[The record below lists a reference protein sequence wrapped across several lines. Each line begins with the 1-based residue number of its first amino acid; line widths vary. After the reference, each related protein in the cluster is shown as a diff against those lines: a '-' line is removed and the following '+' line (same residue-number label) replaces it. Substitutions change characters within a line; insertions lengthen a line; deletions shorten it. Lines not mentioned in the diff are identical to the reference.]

1 MDANIVRDKTSD
13 VTRVEHIFSDAL
25 LGRVNEKGEYVISE
39 AIVKELIDNTK
50 YFQKKINNK
59 IYLYTFLESVE
70 RPYMM
75 LMEYKLT
82 EDKKQVT
89 IKYSL
94 IEEEYMAD
102 GLTINSIVT
111 QIAFSK
117 YNFSSDVILR
127 AFRDFHVLIKKD
139 EESQERKYQKSTPVA
154 NNTIQYNNIV
164 DEKAEDNF
172 DNFYEKAFV
181 HIYQFLDNK
190 KSSLSEQ
197 ILKEYNTGLALH
209 KTFFENADGK
219 PLTNKV
225 KFEILNNAIEKV
237 TMTQPSSPEIQ
248 ELKDAKQVALD
259 GFVDQVK
266 MTESKVIKD
275 VMETADIAT
284 KGKILSVV
292 ANNVVAEKANKNDVV
307 QEIAEKEVDK
317 GKTVSL
323 DNFGVVEKEEQKTFA
338 SLILEEPRVQE
349 KDATQNSPNKINNVI
364 SSNIQESVQEKITD
378 ESLKS
383 NEKEQASDV
392 TQTRP
397 HFSDEFIADAE
408 RSIADAERSIA
419 NTENILNQFKQHIA
433 ERSTEVKSNKQ
444 EEYQKLFRIKEEI
457 NNEEKTKES
466 PVHSGWGQHA
476 NFNLDNPEEIN
487 KALQKMREE
496 VDDPSS
502 EVVEGRIRAEDSGG
516 QNLVGEKGEMTSE
529 SERQ

>member
-209 KTFFENADGK
+209 KTFFEDADGK

-349 KDATQNSPNKINNVI
+349 KT
-364 SSNIQESVQEKITD
+364 TD
-378 ESLKS
+378 ESLKG

-397 HFSDEFIADAE
+397 PFSDEFVAD
-408 RSIADAERSIA
+408 
-419 NTENILNQFKQHIA
+419 TKNIVNQVIQHIA
-433 ERSTEVKSNKQ
+433 ERSAEVKSDEQ

-502 EVVEGRIRAEDSGG
+502 EVVEGRTRAEDSGG

-529 SERQ
+529 S

>member
-209 KTFFENADGK
+209 KTFFEDTDGK
-219 PLTNKV
+219 QLTNKV

-307 QEIAEKEVDK
+307 QEIAEKEEDK
-317 GKTVSL
+317 GTTVSL

-349 KDATQNSPNKINNVI
+349 KDVTQNFPNKINNVI
-364 SSNIQESVQEKITD
+364 SSNIQESVQEKTTD
-378 ESLKS
+378 ESLKG
-383 NEKEQASDV
+383 NENEQASDV
-392 TQTRP
+392 TRTRP
-397 HFSDEFIADAE
+397 NLGDEFIADAK
-408 RSIADAERSIA
+408 RSIADAES
-419 NTENILNQFKQHIA
+419 ILNQFKQHIA
-433 ERSTEVKSNKQ
+433 EGSAEVKSKEQREYEGLRSIKDVKLLKEVLHFEKEINSTNEI
-444 EEYQKLFRIKEEI
+444 EEVYQKF
-457 NNEEKTKES
+457 
-466 PVHSGWGQHA
+466 Q
-476 NFNLDNPEEIN
+476 
-487 KALQKMREE
+487 EE
-496 VDDPSS
+496 VDASQ
-502 EVVEGRIRAEDSGG
+502 R
-516 QNLVGEKGEMTSE
+516 SE
-529 SERQ
+529 SKDKIGEIIIDEEKRENSEKVDER

>member
-139 EESQERKYQKSTPVA
+139 EESQERKYQKNTPVA

-248 ELKDAKQVALD
+248 ELKDTKQVALD

-275 VMETADIAT
+275 VMEKADIAT

-307 QEIAEKEVDK
+307 QEIAEKEEDK
-317 GKTVSL
+317 GTTVSL

-349 KDATQNSPNKINNVI
+349 KDATQ
-364 SSNIQESVQEKITD
+364 D
-378 ESLKS
+378 ESLKG
-383 NEKEQASDV
+383 NENEQASDV
-392 TQTRP
+392 TRTRP
-397 HFSDEFIADAE
+397 NSGDEFIADAK
-408 RSIADAERSIA
+408 RSIADAES
-419 NTENILNQFKQHIA
+419 ILNQFKQHIA
-433 ERSTEVKSNKQ
+433 EGSAEVKSKEQREYEGLRSIKDVKLLKEVLHFEKEINSTNEI
-444 EEYQKLFRIKEEI
+444 EEVYQKF
-457 NNEEKTKES
+457 
-466 PVHSGWGQHA
+466 Q
-476 NFNLDNPEEIN
+476 
-487 KALQKMREE
+487 EE
-496 VDDPSS
+496 VDASQ
-502 EVVEGRIRAEDSGG
+502 R
-516 QNLVGEKGEMTSE
+516 SE
-529 SERQ
+529 SKDKIGEIIRDEEELENSEKVDER

>member
-50 YFQKKINNK
+50 YFQKKIDNK

-237 TMTQPSSPEIQ
+237 TMTQPSSQEIQ

-364 SSNIQESVQEKITD
+364 SSNIQESVQEKTTD
-378 ESLKS
+378 ESLKG

-397 HFSDEFIADAE
+397 HFSDEFAAD
-408 RSIADAERSIA
+408 
-419 NTENILNQFKQHIA
+419 TENILNQVKQRIA
-433 ERSTEVKSNKQ
+433 ERSAEVKPNEQRGYEELSRINK
-444 EEYQKLFRIKEEI
+444 EI
-457 NNEEKTKES
+457 NDEEKTNHNFTKF
-466 PVHSGWGQHA
+466 PVNSGLERHV
-476 NFNLDNPEEIN
+476 NFNLDKSAEIS
-487 KALQKMREE
+487 KTLQEIREE
-496 VDDPSS
+496 VDGTSS
-502 EVVEGRIRAEDSGG
+502 NVVEGQTIAEDSGG
-516 QNLVGEKGEMTSE
+516 QNLVGGKGEMTSE
-529 SERQ
+529 LEHQ

>member
-225 KFEILNNAIEKV
+225 KFEIVNNAIEKV

-349 KDATQNSPNKINNVI
+349 KDATQNSPYKINNVI
-364 SSNIQESVQEKITD
+364 SSNIQESVQEKTTD
-378 ESLKS
+378 ESLKG
-383 NEKEQASDV
+383 NEKEQASVV

-397 HFSDEFIADAE
+397 HFSDDEFISDAE
-408 RSIADAERSIA
+408 SILYQVIQR
-419 NTENILNQFKQHIA
+419 IA
-433 ERSTEVKSNKQ
+433 EGSAEQLSKQSETEG
-444 EEYQKLFRIKEEI
+444 LRRIKDVKLLKEVLNFKKNNNSTDEI
-457 NNEEKTKES
+457 EAVYKQFLQNVGKNENVEDISASSSTSSNINGNES
-466 PVHSGWGQHA
+466 
-476 NFNLDNPEEIN
+476 LKI
-487 KALQKMREE
+487 KI
-496 VDDPSS
+496 VDSD
-502 EVVEGRIRAEDSGG
+502 EVV
-516 QNLVGEKGEMTSE
+516 VSE
-529 SERQ
+529 NERT

>member
-139 EESQERKYQKSTPVA
+139 EESQERKYQKNTPVA

-292 ANNVVAEKANKNDVV
+292 ANNVVAEKTNKNDVI
-307 QEIAEKEVDK
+307 QEIAEKEEDK

-323 DNFGVVEKEEQKTFA
+323 E
-338 SLILEEPRVQE
+338 SLGIQQE
-349 KDATQNSPNKINNVI
+349 KLSSFSDLYIDKTQKVENTI
-364 SSNIQESVQEKITD
+364 ESAQ
-378 ESLKS
+378 
-383 NEKEQASDV
+383 KEQ
-392 TQTRP
+392 
-397 HFSDEFIADAE
+397 
-408 RSIADAERSIA
+408 
-419 NTENILNQFKQHIA
+419 NTIKFDTAPKVENEAKTITSENQF
-433 ERSTEVKSNKQ
+433 
-444 EEYQKLFRIKEEI
+444 
-457 NNEEKTKES
+457 ES
-466 PVHSGWGQHA
+466 PIATSFVQD
-476 NFNLDNPEEIN
+476 NEDIILDTKNEQQTT
-487 KALQKMREE
+487 AL
-496 VDDPSS
+496 ST
-502 EVVEGRIRAEDSGG
+502 G
-516 QNLVGEKGEMTSE
+516 TSE
-529 SERQ
+529 SKLNTKTENVTKNVDKISSTKEYIKSKIDEEHINDEYKKALKIKEKLDMPTVSLNPTFNVSEINYKFTKFQQKVDESQRSESNETIGEIIIDEEKRENSEKVDER